1 MIQGRAVPLSTR
13 RSPLRSSSKHWA
25 HGQQTATSAWEKTVF
40 ALAVAPGGAAL
51 AADHDHS
58 AMQSRLIEDEVRRN
72 VLSGHLSAVS
82 QEIDD
87 RFYGEVSPG
96 FGSFA
101 SDMLFHLTF

>member
-13 RSPLRSSSKHWA
+13 HSPLRSSSKHWA

-51 AADHDHS
+51 AADHS
-58 AMQSRLIEDEVRRN
+58 AMQSRLIDDEVRRN
-72 VLSGHLSAVS
+72 FLSGHLSVVS
-82 QEIDD
+82 LEIDD

-101 SDMLFHLTF
+101 SDMLLHLTV